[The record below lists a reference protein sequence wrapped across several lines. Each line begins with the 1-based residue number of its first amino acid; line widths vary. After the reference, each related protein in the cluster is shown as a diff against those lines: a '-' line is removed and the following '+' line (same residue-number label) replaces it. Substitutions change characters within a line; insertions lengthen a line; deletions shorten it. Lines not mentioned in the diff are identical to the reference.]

1 MKKHL
6 SRNVAALVTVLFVL
20 LLLPGVIHA
29 EPRLIGISG
38 FSDGPG
44 LYEINPANAVTTLV
58 FTPSPVSDTPTLG
71 FCPTNGMLY
80 YFVGGVAWQN
90 PDPVTG
96 LNDPTKNGYQDNHYM
111 GKIDLVTSNETGIFN
126 ADPCPNPD
134 NPANDIGNDGIFLRC
149 YGLPAPIPSW
159 VLPQYRRDSTMT
171 DPTNRATGVN
181 EYSYV
186 AGAAWSTSENLFY
199 VPQVY
204 GGPIFKL
211 TTDGDS
217 TVTTLT
223 SPDPRGTAFL
233 AVNGVTNLWVGN
245 KTGGDQ
251 GTITEIDT
259 VGETVIGDLLL
270 NIPPTST
277 NTVKFGG
284 VMGLAQNP
292 DTGVIYAMR
301 APSSGTGDE
310 AGRVRELITIN
321 MTTGDTTLVGV
332 TPAEINSIVF
342 YTPSA
347 TSPAQIKSVARSG
360 NDITLA
366 WTGGVPPYNIDG
378 RASLSA
384 GLWYTVVS
392 NILTLSA
399 TVTNGVSGPAGFFR
413 VSGH

>member
-1 MKKHL
+1 MKKNL
-6 SRNVAALVTVLFVL
+6 SRNVAALVTALFVL
-20 LLLPGVIHA
+20 ISLPGVIHA
-29 EPRLIGISG
+29 APRLIGISG
-38 FSDGPG
+38 NPDGRNI
-44 LYEINPANAVTTLV
+44 YEINPTTAATTLV
-58 FTPSPVSDTPTLG
+58 FTPSPGTDTPSLG

-80 YFVGGVAWQN
+80 YFEGGH
-90 PDPVTG
+90 TFG
-96 LNDPTKNGYQDNHYM
+96 TNDPTKNGYQDNHYM
-111 GKIDLVTSNETGIFN
+111 GKIDLVTSNETGVFN
-126 ADPCPNPD
+126 ANPCPNPD
-134 NPANDIGNDGIFLRC
+134 NPTNDIGNDGIFLKC
-149 YGLPAPIPSW
+149 YGLPAPFPTF
-159 VLPQYRRDSTMT
+159 VFPQYRRDSTMT
-171 DPTNRATGVN
+171 DSTNTGNGVN

-233 AVNGVTNLWVGN
+233 TVNGVTNLWVGN

-301 APSSGTGDE
+301 APSSGTVDE

-321 MTTGDTTLVGV
+321 MATGDTTLVGV
-332 TPAEINSIVF
+332 TPVEINSIVF
-342 YTPSA
+342 YTPPLTPPA
-347 TSPAQIKSVARSG
+347 PAQIKSVARSG

-366 WTGGVPPYNIDG
+366 WTGGVPPFNIDS
-378 RASLSA
+378 RASLST
-384 GLWYTVVS
+384 GLWSTVVS
-392 NILTLSA
+392 NILTFSA
-399 TVTNGVSGPAGFFR
+399 TVTNGVSGSTGFFR

>member
-1 MKKHL
+1 MKKYL
-6 SRNVAALVTVLFVL
+6 SRNVAALVTALFVL
-20 LLLPGVIHA
+20 LSLPGVIHA
-29 EPRLIGISG
+29 APRLIGISG
-38 FSDGPG
+38 NPDGRNI
-44 LYEINPANAVTTLV
+44 YEINPTTAATTLV
-58 FTPSPVSDTPTLG
+58 FTPSPGTDTPSLG

-80 YFVGGVAWQN
+80 YFEGGH
-90 PDPVTG
+90 TFG
-96 LNDPTKNGYQDNHYM
+96 TNDPTKNGYQDNHYM

-134 NPANDIGNDGIFLRC
+134 NPANDIGSDGIFLRC
-149 YGLPAPIPSW
+149 YGLPAPFPTF
-159 VLPQYRRDSTMT
+159 VFPQYRRDSTMT
-171 DPTNRATGVN
+171 DSTNTGNGVN

-233 AVNGVTNLWVGN
+233 TVNGVTNLWVGN

-270 NIPPTST
+270 NIPPTSA

-342 YTPSA
+342 YTTTSS
-347 TSPAQIKSVARSG
+347 SPAQIKSVTRSG

-366 WTGGVPPYNIDG
+366 WTGGVPPYNIDS

-384 GLWYTVVS
+384 GLWSTVVS

-399 TVTNGVSGPAGFFR
+399 TVTNGVSGSTGFFR

>member
-1 MKKHL
+1 MKKYL
-6 SRNVAALVTVLFVL
+6 SRNVAALVTALFVL
-20 LLLPGVIHA
+20 LSLPGAIHA
-29 EPRLIGISG
+29 APRLIGISG

-44 LYEINPANAVTTLV
+44 LYEIDPTNAGTTLV

-71 FCPTNGMLY
+71 FSPTNGMLY
-80 YFVGGVAWQN
+80 FFGGGYAYRAA
-90 PDPVTG
+90 DPVTG
-96 LNDPTKNGYQDNHYM
+96 LNDPTKGGYQDTHYM
-111 GKIDLVTSNETGIFN
+111 AKIDLVTSNETGIFN

-134 NPANDIGNDGIFLRC
+134 NPANDIGSDGIFLRC
-149 YGLPAPIPSW
+149 YGLPAPFPTF

-233 AVNGVTNLWVGN
+233 TVNGATNLWVGN

-321 MTTGDTTLVGV
+321 MATGDTTLVGV
-332 TPAEINSIVF
+332 TPVEINSIVF
-342 YTPSA
+342 YTTTTS
-347 TSPAQIKSVARSG
+347 SPAQIKSVARSG

-366 WTGGVPPYNIDG
+366 WTGGVPPFNIDS

-384 GLWYTVVS
+384 GLWSTVVS

-399 TVTNGVSGPAGFFR
+399 TVTNGVSGSTGFFR
-413 VSGH
+413 VAGH

>member
-1 MKKHL
+1 ML
-6 SRNVAALVTVLFVL
+6 WTTRADSQLGIAAVSAGFDDDRSDKQGDWRERILLRSGRGLVDKRESL
-20 LLLPGVIHA
+20 LCA
-29 EPRLIGISG
+29 
-38 FSDGPG
+38 
-44 LYEINPANAVTTLV
+44 
-58 FTPSPVSDTPTLG
+58 PSL
-71 FCPTNGMLY
+71 
-80 YFVGGVAWQN
+80 WW
-90 PDPVTG
+90 
-96 LNDPTKNGYQDNHYM
+96 
-111 GKIDLVTSNETGIFN
+111 
-126 ADPCPNPD
+126 PN
-134 NPANDIGNDGIFLRC
+134 I
-149 YGLPAPIPSW
+149 
-159 VLPQYRRDSTMT
+159 Q
-171 DPTNRATGVN
+171 
-181 EYSYV
+181 
-186 AGAAWSTSENLFY
+186 
-199 VPQVY
+199 
-204 GGPIFKL
+204 L

-217 TVTTLT
+217 RVTTLT

-245 KTGGDQ
+245 RTGGDQ

-277 NTVKFGG
+277 NTEIFGG
-284 VMGLAQNP
+284 VMGLAQHP

-301 APSSGTGDE
+301 APLSGAGD
-310 AGRVRELITIN
+310 ATGRVRELITIN
-321 MTTGDTTLVGV
+321 MATGDTTLVGV
-332 TPAEINSIVF
+332 TPVEINSIVF
-342 YTPSA
+342 YTTTTT

-384 GLWYTVVS
+384 GLWSTVVS

>member
-1 MKKHL
+1 MKKYL
-6 SRNVAALVTVLFVL
+6 SRNVAALVTALFVL
-20 LLLPGVIHA
+20 LSLPGVIHA
-29 EPRLIGISG
+29 APRLIGISG
-38 FSDGPG
+38 NSEGRNI
-44 LYEINPANAVTTLV
+44 YEINPTTAATTLV
-58 FTPSPVSDTPTLG
+58 FTPSSGTDTPALG

-111 GKIDLVTSNETGIFN
+111 GKIDLVISNETGVFN
-126 ADPCPNPD
+126 ANPCPNPD
-134 NPANDIGNDGIFLRC
+134 PTLRC

-233 AVNGVTNLWVGN
+233 TVNGATNLWVGE
-245 KTGGDQ
+245 KTAGGLQ

-259 VGETVIGDLLL
+259 VAETIVGDLLL

-277 NTVKFGG
+277 NTESFGG
-284 VMGLAQNP
+284 VMGLAQHP

-366 WTGGVPPYNIDG
+366 WIGGVPPYNIDS
-378 RASLSA
+378 RASLSV
-384 GLWYTVVS
+384 GLWSTVVS
-392 NILTLSA
+392 NILMLSV
-399 TVTNGVSGPAGFFR
+399 TVTNGVSGSTGFFR

>member
-1 MKKHL
+1 MKTYL
-6 SRNVAALVTVLFVL
+6 SRKVAALVTALFVVL
-20 LLLPGVIHA
+20 LLQGVIQA
-29 EPRLIGISG
+29 APRLIGISG

-44 LYEINPANAVTTLV
+44 PYEINPTNAVTTLV

-71 FCPTNGMLY
+71 FSPTNGMLY
-80 YFVGGVAWQN
+80 FFGGGYAYRAA
-90 PDPVTG
+90 DPVTG
-96 LNDPTKNGYQDNHYM
+96 LNDPTKGGYQDTHYM
-111 GKIDLVTSNETGIFN
+111 AKIDLVTSNETGIFN

-134 NPANDIGNDGIFLRC
+134 NPANDIGSDGIFLRC
-149 YGLPAPIPSW
+149 YGLPAPFPTF

-171 DPTNRATGVN
+171 DPTNRLDGPN
-181 EYSYV
+181 EYHY
-186 AGAAWSTSENLFY
+186 AMGAAWSPSENLFY
-199 VPQVY
+199 VTDNSSK
-204 GGPIFKL
+204 IFKL
-211 TTDGDS
+211 TTAGDS
-217 TVTTLT
+217 TVTTLP
-223 SPDPRGTAFL
+223 SGNPRGTAFL
-233 AVNGVTNLWVGN
+233 TVNGVTNLWVGN

-321 MTTGDTTLVGV
+321 MATGDTTLVGV
-332 TPAEINSIVF
+332 TPVEINSIVF
-342 YTPSA
+342 YTTTTS
-347 TSPAQIKSVARSG
+347 SPAQIKSVARSG

-366 WTGGVPPYNIDG
+366 WTGGVPPYNIDS

-384 GLWYTVVS
+384 GLWSTVVS

-399 TVTNGVSGPAGFFR
+399 TVTNGVSGSTGFFR
-413 VSGH
+413 VAGH

>member
-1 MKKHL
+1 MKKYL
-6 SRNVAALVTVLFVL
+6 SRNVAALGTALFVL
-20 LLLPGVIHA
+20 LPFPGVIQA
-29 EPRLIGISG
+29 APRLIGISG

-44 LYEINPANAVTTLV
+44 LYEINPTNAVTTLL

-71 FCPTNGMLY
+71 FSPTNGMLY
-80 YFVGGVAWQN
+80 FFGGGYAYRAA
-90 PDPVTG
+90 DPVTG
-96 LNDPTKNGYQDNHYM
+96 LNDPTKGGYQDTHYM
-111 GKIDLVTSNETGIFN
+111 AKIDLVTSNETGIFN

-134 NPANDIGNDGIFLRC
+134 NPANDIGSDGIFLRC
-149 YGLPAPIPSW
+149 YGLPAPFPTF

-171 DPTNRATGVN
+171 DPTNRLDGPN
-181 EYSYV
+181 EYHYIM
-186 AGAAWSTSENLFY
+186 GAAWSRSENLFY
-199 VPQVY
+199 VTDNTSK
-204 GGPIFKL
+204 IFKL
-211 TTDGDS
+211 TTAGDS

-223 SPDPRGTAFL
+223 SGNPRGTAFL
-233 AVNGVTNLWVGN
+233 NVNGVTNLWVGN
-245 KTGGDQ
+245 KAGGDQ

-259 VGETVIGDLLL
+259 VAETIVGDLLL

-277 NTVKFGG
+277 NTESFGG

-301 APSSGTGDE
+301 APLSGAGD
-310 AGRVRELITIN
+310 ATGRVRELITIN
-321 MTTGDTTLVGV
+321 MATGDTTLVGV
-332 TPAEINSIVF
+332 TPVEINSIVF
-342 YTPSA
+342 YT
-347 TSPAQIKSVARSG
+347 TTTTTPAQIKSVARSG

-366 WTGGVPPYNIDG
+366 WTGGVPPYNIDS

-384 GLWYTVVS
+384 GLWSTVVS

>member
-1 MKKHL
+1 M
-6 SRNVAALVTVLFVL
+6 A
-20 LLLPGVIHA
+20 
-29 EPRLIGISG
+29 
-38 FSDGPG
+38 
-44 LYEINPANAVTTLV
+44 
-58 FTPSPVSDTPTLG
+58 
-71 FCPTNGMLY
+71 
-80 YFVGGVAWQN
+80 
-90 PDPVTG
+90 
-96 LNDPTKNGYQDNHYM
+96 
-111 GKIDLVTSNETGIFN
+111 KIDLVTSNETGIFN

-134 NPANDIGNDGIFLRC
+134 NPANDIGSDGIFLRC
-149 YGLPAPIPSW
+149 YGLPAPFPAF

-171 DPTNRATGVN
+171 DPTNNMNGPN
-181 EYSYV
+181 EYHYV
-186 AGAAWSTSENLFY
+186 MGAAWSPSENLFY
-199 VPQVY
+199 VTDNSSK
-204 GGPIFKL
+204 IFKL
-211 TTDGDS
+211 TTAGDS
-217 TVTTLT
+217 TVTTLP
-223 SPDPRGTAFL
+223 SGNPRGTAFL
-233 AVNGVTNLWVGN
+233 TVNGVTNLWVGN

-321 MTTGDTTLVGV
+321 MATGDTTLVGV
-332 TPAEINSIVF
+332 TPVEINSIVF
-342 YTPSA
+342 YTTTTS
-347 TSPAQIKSVARSG
+347 SPAQIKSVARSG

-366 WTGGVPPYNIDG
+366 WTGGVPPFNIDS

-384 GLWYTVVS
+384 GLWSTVVS

-399 TVTNGVSGPAGFFR
+399 TVTNGVSGSTGFFR